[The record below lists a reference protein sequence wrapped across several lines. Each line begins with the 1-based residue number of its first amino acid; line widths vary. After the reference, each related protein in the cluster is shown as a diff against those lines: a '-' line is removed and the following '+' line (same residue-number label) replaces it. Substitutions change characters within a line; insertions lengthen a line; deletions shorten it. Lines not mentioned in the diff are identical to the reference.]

1 MKKVRING
9 KVVNMLYVIAVV
21 LVILWVLGFVTST
34 LGDLIHILLAL
45 ALIAVLLRVI
55 RGRKALG

>member
-1 MKKVRING
+1 MCAING
-9 KVVNMLYVIAVV
+9 KVVDMLYVIAVV
-21 LVILWVLGFVTST
+21 LVILWVLGFITST

-45 ALIAVLLRVI
+45 AFIAVLLRVI